1 MRSPKISTKRVLGLA
16 LAAALAVG
24 ATVAVA
30 GSSEAATAAAKVSP
44 ATGGPTSG
52 AVMSITGKGFKAGST
67 VKALSV
73 TFETAACPTTVGST
87 PGTVLSVVSDSFLTV
102 KTPTLTASATG
113 TKYFVCVN
121 DATSGTTTVLG
132 QGTYAVYTAPTL
144 TKLNGSAVTSAVIAK
159 DSTFGGSSITVEGAN
174 YTKSAKIAVAGTTIP
189 TKFVDS
195 ATLTGVLPAHAS
207 GTAFKVSVVDLG
219 GTVFASTPANASVSY
234 VNAIKV
240 TPNTG
245 DGSTVQAIQ
254 VTGQGFSSLTFSNT
268 LAASSTVI
276 AFVPAGV
283 AVTTNVVITGSV
295 ACGNISVVSDTLLTC
310 QAPVVATL
318 AKGSYGVAIL
328 TLDAASKV
336 DISTAAAVASN
347 TGFSSKAIYT
357 VSDF

>member
-1 MRSPKISTKRVLGLA
+1 
-16 LAAALAVG
+16 
-24 ATVAVA
+24 
-30 GSSEAATAAAKVSP
+30 
-44 ATGGPTSG
+44 
-52 AVMSITGKGFKAGST
+52 
-67 VKALSV
+67 
-73 TFETAACPTTVGST
+73 
-87 PGTVLSVVSDSFLTV
+87 
-102 KTPTLTASATG
+102 
-113 TKYFVCVN
+113 
-121 DATSGTTTVLG
+121 
-132 QGTYAVYTAPTL
+132 
-144 TKLNGSAVTSAVIAK
+144 
-159 DSTFGGSSITVEGAN
+159 
-174 YTKSAKIAVAGTTIP
+174 
-189 TKFVDS
+189 
-195 ATLTGVLPAHAS
+195 
-207 GTAFKVSVVDLG
+207 
-219 GTVFASTPANASVSY
+219 VSY

-318 AKGSYGVAIL
+318 AKGAYGVAIL

-336 DISTAAAVASN
+336 DITTAAAVASN